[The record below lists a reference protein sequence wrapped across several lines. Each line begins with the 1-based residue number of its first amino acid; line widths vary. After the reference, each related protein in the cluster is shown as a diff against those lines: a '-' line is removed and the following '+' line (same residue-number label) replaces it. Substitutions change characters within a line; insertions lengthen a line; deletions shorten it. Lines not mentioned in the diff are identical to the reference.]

1 LIYGCRRSTT
11 VFSENYATLARLSL
25 PKFREV
31 CQKYPKLEAEMKDN
45 IMKKYNDPFRKFMM
59 DSLMKVP
66 YYSAFSD
73 DDKNFF
79 AFNFE
84 QQNFKQGSVI

>member
-1 LIYGCRRSTT
+1 
-11 VFSENYATLARLSL
+11 
-25 PKFREV
+25 
-31 CQKYPKLEAEMKDN
+31 MKDN

-84 QQNFKQGSVI
+84 QQNFKQGSII